1 MACGPITSW
10 QIDWEI
16 VTDFIFLGF
25 KVTSDGDGSH
35 EIKIWLL
42 LQRKVMISLDSTLKS
57 RDYFADKGLSSQSYG
72 FFSSH
77 HGCESWTT
85 NKADCW
91 RIDAFELWCWRLIS
105 VPWTARRSKL
115 AILKEISSEYSLG
128 LMLELKPQYFG
139 HLMQRADSFEKT
151 LMQGKSEAER
161 RRGRQRMRLL
171 DSNSM
176 DMSLR
181 KLRKLVMHR
190 EARCALEHW
199 VVKSQTWLS
208 SDNSELNWID
218 RIKYILGPRKKN

>member
-1 MACGPITSW
+1 MLKVG
-10 QIDWEI
+10 EI
-16 VTDFIFLGF
+16 FIKRKQCFKWLRSPALLNIMIQRNQKGFLGTGF
-25 KVTSDGDGSH
+25 QN
-35 EIKIWLL
+35 
-42 LQRKVMISLDSTLKS
+42 QRV
-57 RDYFADKGLSSQSYG
+57 
-72 FFSSH
+72 
-77 HGCESWTT
+77 T

-128 LMLELKPQYFG
+128 LMLELKTQYFG